1 MQKKMTNQ
9 ERAKIFAPFDAL
21 KGFKEA
27 LKDEEVI
34 KMPKV
39 MLSEDQEVDL
49 DNILKQLLKG
59 MMIEVIHYN
68 HECECYLKT
77 IGVFTKIDKVYK
89 KITIIKKKI
98 NIEDII
104 DIKIIENTLSL

>member
-77 IGVFTKIDKVYK
+77 VGVFTKIDVINKVIFVVK
-89 KITIIKKKI
+89 NKILID
-98 NIEDII
+98 NII
-104 DIKIIENTLSL
+104 DIKIISDSLDF